1 MPICWFVNKSS
12 AAKKAKAEEDMDDLQ
27 INGADQEYADLV
39 KDDFSDD
46 FYKELNIMF
55 LRDLYIRS

>member
-1 MPICWFVNKSS
+1 
-12 AAKKAKAEEDMDDLQ
+12 MDDLQ